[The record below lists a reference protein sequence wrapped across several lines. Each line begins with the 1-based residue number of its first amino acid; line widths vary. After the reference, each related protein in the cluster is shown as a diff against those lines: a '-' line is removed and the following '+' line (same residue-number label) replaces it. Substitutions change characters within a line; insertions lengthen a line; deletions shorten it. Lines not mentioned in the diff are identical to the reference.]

1 MQQFSNLEISEI
13 KSRIDQI
20 QQLLDSRGEAPPS
33 PAAPIPHGSSAPT
46 GDQSG
51 LSPPELV
58 DRIAFNIQMRRI
70 RTSHFA
76 GALRSGA
83 NWDMMLDLMLAR
95 AHGRLLSASDLATG
109 ADVPLSSGLRMIA
122 ALEQQG
128 FVRRTIDEKDRRR
141 SIVRLTDDGAERM
154 MAYFDAVG
162 CAWQDRQR
170 RAA

>member
-1 MQQFSNLEISEI
+1 MLVEQVSFSL
-13 KSRIDQI
+13 QI
-20 QQLLDSRGEAPPS
+20 
-33 PAAPIPHGSSAPT
+33 
-46 GDQSG
+46 
-51 LSPPELV
+51 
-58 DRIAFNIQMRRI
+58 RRI
-70 RTSHFA
+70 RQDHFGRA
-76 GALRSGA
+76 QLSDA

-128 FVRRTIDEKDRRR
+128 FVRRTIDVKDRRR

>member
-1 MQQFSNLEISEI
+1 MEQFSNLEISEI

-20 QQLLDSRGEAPPS
+20 QQLLDSRVGETPAPP
-33 PAAPIPHGSSAPT
+33 GFSARPSDRP
-46 GDQSG
+46 GA
-51 LSPPELV
+51 SPPELI

-70 RTSHFA
+70 RKSHFA
-76 GALRSGA
+76 GAQMSGA

-128 FVRRTIDEKDRRR
+128 LARRTIDEKDRRR
-141 SIVRLTDDGAERM
+141 SIVRLTDEGAARM
-154 MAYFDAVG
+154 MAYFDAVNG
-162 CAWQDRQR
+162 AWQERQL